1 MPSKTWTAVLAGSVA
16 LSMATGALAAPR
28 FAPLTPDQMTP
39 EQKAIPLIRKGL
51 ETGRYNPNGLDAIL
65 ARHPGLQEAIGAL
78 ASVTYPV
85 AAKLYMGRDDPASV
99 PPALMEIAILRTA
112 QYWDFPQMF
121 KSHGPLAL
129 KDGVSQA
136 TLDALA
142 AGRRPA
148 DMKPDEAA
156 IYDFT
161 DELATKRDVSD
172 ATFGR
177 LRQHLSERQVVDLV
191 ATLSSYVGSLMMLKV
206 AGTGSH

>member
-1 MPSKTWTAVLAGSVA
+1 
-16 LSMATGALAAPR
+16 
-28 FAPLTPDQMTP
+28 
-39 EQKAIPLIRKGL
+39 
-51 ETGRYNPNGLDAIL
+51 
-65 ARHPGLQEAIGAL
+65 
-78 ASVTYPV
+78 
-85 AAKLYMGRDDPASV
+85 
-99 PPALMEIAILRTA
+99 
-112 QYWDFPQMF
+112 MF

-161 DELATKRDVSD
+161 DELATNRDVSD
-172 ATFGR
+172 ATIGR